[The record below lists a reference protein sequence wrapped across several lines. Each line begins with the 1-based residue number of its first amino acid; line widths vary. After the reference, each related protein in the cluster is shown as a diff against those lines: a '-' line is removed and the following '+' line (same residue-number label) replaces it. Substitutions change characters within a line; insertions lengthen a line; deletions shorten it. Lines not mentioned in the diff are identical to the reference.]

1 MTSDELSDG
10 VEHGPLGEHR
20 VHRAV
25 GGDPGQQAVYNE
37 GTPTGKPDGKSYL
50 YVHLRARSEALPIT
64 QYCSPFALDLP
75 SGSSVDRVAGGCVRL
90 DSGTT
95 TETVAAFTL
104 PIGADR

>member
-1 MTSDELSDG
+1 MALNTVRWANIEFTVLSAEILDSK
-10 VEHGPLGEHR
+10 P
-20 VHRAV
+20 
-25 GGDPGQQAVYNE
+25 VYNE